1 MRDVK
6 KPLGCFYMLRRERR
20 WQHEMLKPLA
30 FTAPSYGVVARL
42 FDQRVDTFCH
52 SRARRKS
59 RGIVEADENEGG
71 RCGAPA
77 KAVPMHEYEA
87 ISDEVICAFGAAAG
101 EDSVLLA
108 EPMREHTTFKIGGPA
123 DAVVSPRTPE
133 AAARTLDVCAIAG
146 VPTTVVGNGSDLL
159 VGDRGIR
166 GIVVLLRE
174 NMSEVRVEGTRVHAQ
189 AGALLRDV
197 ALAAAD
203 AGLSGLEPLWGI
215 PAAVGG
221 ACHQNA
227 GAYDACIADV
237 LESLT
242 AYVPGAVLPDGTR
255 AKGTVRTFT
264 CDELGFGYRKSRVAS
279 DGLVVL
285 EATFALT
292 PDMEASIRGRMDDY
306 QQRRE
311 EKQPLELP
319 SAGST
324 FKRPPGYFAGKLIM
338 DAGLRGYR
346 VGGAQVSEKHCGF
359 VVNTG
364 EATAADVNALIEHVQ
379 DEVRTQFGVELEPE
393 VHRIGEF

>member
-1 MRDVK
+1 
-6 KPLGCFYMLRRERR
+6 
-20 WQHEMLKPLA
+20 
-30 FTAPSYGVVARL
+30 
-42 FDQRVDTFCH
+42 
-52 SRARRKS
+52 
-59 RGIVEADENEGG
+59 
-71 RCGAPA
+71 
-77 KAVPMHEYEA
+77 MHEYEA
-87 ISDEVICAFGAAAG
+87 ISDEIICALGAAAG
-101 EDSVLLA
+101 EDGVLLA
-108 EPMREHTTFKIGGPA
+108 EPMRDHTTFKIGGPA
-123 DAVVSPRTPE
+123 DAVVAPRTPE
-133 AAARTLDVCAIAG
+133 GVARALDICAIAG
-146 VPTTVVGNGSDLL
+146 VPVTVVGNGSDLL
-159 VGDRGIR
+159 GGDRGIR
-166 GIVVLLRE
+166 GVVVLLRE
-174 NMSEVRVEGTRVHAQ
+174 NMSAVRVEGTRVHAQ

-203 AGLSGLEPLWGI
+203 DGLSGFEALWGI

-227 GAYDACIADV
+227 GAYDACISDV
-237 LESLT
+237 LESLV
-242 AYVPGAVLPDGTR
+242 AYVPGSVLADGTR
-255 AKGTVRTFT
+255 AKGEVRTFT

-285 EATFALT
+285 EVTFALT

-306 QQRRE
+306 QRRRE

-338 DAGLRGYR
+338 DAGLRGTR

-364 EATAADVNALIEHVQ
+364 GATAADVNALIEHIQ
-379 DEVRTQFGVELEPE
+379 AEVRAQFGVELEPE

>member
-1 MRDVK
+1 
-6 KPLGCFYMLRRERR
+6 
-20 WQHEMLKPLA
+20 
-30 FTAPSYGVVARL
+30 
-42 FDQRVDTFCH
+42 
-52 SRARRKS
+52 
-59 RGIVEADENEGG
+59 
-71 RCGAPA
+71 
-77 KAVPMHEYEA
+77 MHEYEA
-87 ISDEVICAFGAAAG
+87 ISDEIICALGAAAG
-101 EDSVLLA
+101 EDGVLLA
-108 EPMREHTTFKIGGPA
+108 EPMRDHTTFKIGGPA
-123 DAVVSPRTPE
+123 DAVVAPRTPE
-133 AAARTLDVCAIAG
+133 GVARALDICAIAG
-146 VPTTVVGNGSDLL
+146 VPVTVVGNGSDLL

-166 GIVVLLRE
+166 GVVVLLRE
-174 NMSEVRVEGTRVHAQ
+174 NMSAVRVEGTRVHAQ

-203 AGLSGLEPLWGI
+203 AGLSGFEALWGI

-227 GAYDACIADV
+227 GAYDACISDV
-237 LESLT
+237 LESLV
-242 AYVPGAVLPDGTR
+242 AYVPGSVLADGTR
-255 AKGTVRTFT
+255 AKGKVRTFT

-306 QQRRE
+306 QRRRE

-338 DAGLRGYR
+338 DAGLRGCH

-364 EATAADVNALIEHVQ
+364 GATAADVNALIEHIQ
-379 DEVRTQFGVELEPE
+379 DEVRAQFGVELEPE